1 MVNPTPATHPPKGHG
16 MSSANP
22 PIAPTAVHPP
32 SLSRLTTDYVE
43 TEDRIRITGE
53 ILNLT
58 EQEAPRT
65 VVLWFTQRL
74 ISRLLPHL
82 LKWLEN
88 NDVPQGWNQAAQ
100 GFVQQ
105 AAIAA
110 LGPQTAVCREPESET
125 WMVHNIQLTCTP
137 HNAQIGFQS
146 APNGPEYRARLVLE
160 AQPLRQWL
168 NIVYEQYRRAQWPL
182 SLWPQWLTEA
192 RMPDVS
198 EIPALLH

>member
-1 MVNPTPATHPPKGHG
+1 

-22 PIAPTAVHPP
+22 PTPPAVVNPP

-43 TEDRIRITGE
+43 TEDRLRITGE
-53 ILNLT
+53 IPGLT
-58 EQEAPRT
+58 EEEAPRT
-65 VVLWFTQRL
+65 VVLWLTQRL

-82 LKWLEN
+82 LTWLER
-88 NDVPQGWNQAAQ
+88 NDVPQGWNEIAQ

-110 LGPQTAVCREPESET
+110 LGPQTAVCSAPESQT
-125 WMVHNIQLTCTP
+125 WIVHSIQLSCTP
-137 HNAQIGFQS
+137 HHAQINFQS
-146 APNGPEYRARLVLE
+146 APGGPEYRTRLVLE

-182 SLWPQWLTEA
+182 ALWPQWLTEA
-192 RMPDVS
+192 RMPDAS